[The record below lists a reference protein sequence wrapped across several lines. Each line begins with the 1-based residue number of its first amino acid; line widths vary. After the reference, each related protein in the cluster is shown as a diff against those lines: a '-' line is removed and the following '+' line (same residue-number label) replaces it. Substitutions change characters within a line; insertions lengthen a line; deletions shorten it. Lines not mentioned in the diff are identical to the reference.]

1 MYGVSTKKQTTS
13 ATSCILPY
21 LPRGIKRSISEFPV
35 LKCEVMSVSMNPGAT
50 MLTRILRDATSLAN
64 DLVKP
69 TSPEEKKRK
78 QKKRKQNKRK
88 AKSVKCNVAIALV
101 IFVSKGSSTFLF
113 TCILLR

>member
-1 MYGVSTKKQTTS
+1 MYGVSTKKQTAS

-35 LKCEVMSVSMNPGAT
+35 LKFEVMSVSMNPGAT

-78 QKKRKQNKRK
+78 QKK
-88 AKSVKCNVAIALV
+88 
-101 IFVSKGSSTFLF
+101 SKE
-113 TCILLR
+113 CQM